1 MKTMS
6 LVAPYSVYC
15 VLLYMIPFVCKCTC
29 ISSSSGNVKLIIV
42 ECLIEDMFVLIYS
55 GDMYLKDQ
63 SHSSMSNVKSANV
76 IGQHHELCVK
86 KWDGFKGS
94 VSSVRIL
101 LYF

>member
-1 MKTMS
+1 MKTML

-42 ECLIEDMFVLIYS
+42 EFLIEDVFFPIDS

-63 SHSSMSNVKSANV
+63 SHPSISNVKSADVRLATGLGTVKSLASITN
-76 IGQHHELCVK
+76 CV
-86 KWDGFKGS
+86 
-94 VSSVRIL
+94 
-101 LYF
+101 